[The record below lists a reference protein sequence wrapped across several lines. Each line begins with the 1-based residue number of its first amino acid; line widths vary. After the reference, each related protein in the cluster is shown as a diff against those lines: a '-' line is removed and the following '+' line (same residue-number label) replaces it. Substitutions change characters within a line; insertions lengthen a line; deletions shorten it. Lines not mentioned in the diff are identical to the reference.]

1 MFIEE
6 ITWMLQECWISF
18 RSLCRRQDENLQA
31 RGQQV
36 SRSSTGW
43 RQRWSW
49 QENNVQVRLTVS
61 DTRCEV
67 VCLCKKRAALRVE
80 CGTTVWHGTGTVA
93 PCASWRPPWR
103 RPRARGCSGWQWA
116 HASRPRRRIFSDLP
130 HFVIAV
136 DQLFRHFSVSFLEC
150 IRMRPVTDWSR
161 LIKWVKQE
169 ARFSLCM
176 FDSAM

>member
-18 RSLCRRQDENLQA
+18 RSLCRRQDEILQA

-36 SRSSTGW
+36 SRSSTKW
-43 RQRWSW
+43 CQRWRW

-61 DTRCEV
+61 YTRCEV

-80 CGTTVWHGTGTVA
+80 CGTTVWHGTGSVA

-116 HASRPRRRIFSDLP
+116 HASRPRRRIRSFQICHILWSTFPAFFGLP
-130 HFVIAV
+130 
-136 DQLFRHFSVSFLEC
+136 LGMYTYETC
-150 IRMRPVTDWSR
+150 YR
-161 LIKWVKQE
+161 LI
-169 ARFSLCM
+169 
-176 FDSAM
+176 